1 MKKQTNKKQTKK
13 QCVFNIYML
22 TLLQYGTNINNLVQI
37 KKVLQLL
44 SHSSLLTSLW
54 ISIAN
59 YTECKQKM

>member
-1 MKKQTNKKQTKK
+1 
-13 QCVFNIYML
+13 ML

-59 YTECKQKM
+59 YTECKQKNVEMFHTKRNI